1 MNTHPTHT
9 HVWVGWLMGATAI
22 DSPLRC
28 RCVFLCLR
36 CSLHTLENR
45 CVFSVHLCVFRVFF
59 GALVCV
65 WKVFFVLSNIV
76 KYRKKFLSIHLQIA
90 TPKTP
95 AQSW

>member
-1 MNTHPTHT
+1 MNTHPTPT
-9 HVWVGWLMGATAI
+9 CVWVGWGLW
-22 DSPLRC
+22 PLIVPIGVD
-28 RCVFLCLR
+28 VFFCLR
-36 CSLHTLENR
+36 CSLHTLANG
-45 CVFSVHLCVFRVFF
+45 CVFLVQSCVFRAFF

-76 KYRKKFLSIHLQIA
+76 NYREKFYIRLQIV